1 MKPAAKR
8 YTVYFL
14 LMPNT
19 LLLDMA
25 GPADALLFANRYQ
38 ADIQFDLKFISPLPQ
53 VQSSVGLQLG
63 GLQALPQQLEQDA
76 IVVLPGL
83 VGMTFP
89 YDQPEDQLAIR
100 WLRAQVGPGNRLVC
114 ICSGALL
121 AAHAGLLSNRAAT
134 THHDHCKDLAQI
146 DSSIRVEENR
156 IFVEH
161 GMVSTSA
168 GVTAGI
174 DLALHLISQLAG
186 AAIAAAVARNML
198 VYMRRAGS
206 DPQLSPWV
214 MHRNHIHPVVHRVQ
228 DAVAKDPAHAW
239 SLPELADIA
248 CTSSRHLTRLFKTHA
263 GISVQ
268 EYLTGLR
275 LSLAS
280 RLLAQTGW
288 SMDRV
293 AQASGFGSA
302 RQFRRVWGNFHEEPP
317 KAYRTPQAQVQH

>member
-1 MKPAAKR
+1 MSSPKP

-14 LMPNT
+14 LLPET
-19 LLLDMA
+19 LLIDMA

-38 ADIQFDLKFISPLPQ
+38 QEICFDLKFISPFPRIHT
-53 VQSSVGLQLG
+53 SIGLQLG
-63 GLQALPQQLEQDA
+63 DLAPLPQQLEQDA
-76 IVVLPGL
+76 ILVLPGL
-83 VGMTFP
+83 VGMEFH
-89 YDQPEDQLAIR
+89 YDTPEEQACIQ
-100 WLRAQVGPGNRLVC
+100 WLRQQVKASHRLIC

-121 AAHAGLLSNRAAT
+121 AAHAGLLAHHTAT

-174 DLALHLISQLAG
+174 DLALHLISELAG
-186 AAIAAAVARNML
+186 PLTAAAVARNMV

-206 DPQLSPWV
+206 DPQLSPWLK
-214 MHRNHIHPVVHRVQ
+214 HRNHIHPVVHKVQ
-228 DAVAKDPAHAW
+228 DAVTKDPAHPW
-239 SLPELADIA
+239 SLPELAEIA
-248 CTSSRHLTRLFKTHA
+248 CTSSRHLTRLFKTHT
-263 GISVQ
+263 GVSVQ
-268 EYLTGLR
+268 EYLTSLR

-280 RLLAQTGW
+280 NLLTRTGW

-302 RQFRRVWGNFHEEPP
+302 RQFRRVWSHFHDESP
-317 KAYRTPQAQVQH
+317 KAYRSPPGQLSH

>member
-1 MKPAAKR
+1 MQGVKHH
-8 YTVYFL
+8 TVYFL
-14 LMPNT
+14 LLPDT
-19 LLLDMA
+19 LLIDMA

-38 ADIQFDLKFISPLPQ
+38 QDIQFDLKFISPFPQ
-53 VQSSVGLQLG
+53 IRTSVGLQLG
-63 GLQALPQQLEQDA
+63 DLQPLPQQLEADA
-76 IVVLPGL
+76 ILILPGL
-83 VGMTFP
+83 VGMEFH
-89 YDQPEDQLAIR
+89 YDTPEEQAAIR
-100 WLRAQVGPGNRLVC
+100 WLRQQVKPGNRLIC

-121 AAHAGLLSNRAAT
+121 AAHAGLLSNHAAT
-134 THHDHCKDLAQI
+134 THHDHCRDLAKI

-156 IFVEH
+156 IFIEH
-161 GMVSTSA
+161 GMISTSA

-186 AAIAAAVARNML
+186 PLTAAAVARNMV

-214 MHRNHIHPVVHRVQ
+214 MHRNHIHPVVHKVQ
-228 DAVAKDPAHAW
+228 DAVTKNPAHPW

-248 CTSSRHLTRLFKTHA
+248 CTSSRHLTRLFKTHT
-263 GISVQ
+263 GVSVQ
-268 EYLTGLR
+268 EYLTSLR

-280 RLLAQTGW
+280 NLLTQTGW

-302 RQFRRVWGNFHEEPP
+302 RQFRRVWGNFHDESP
-317 KAYRTPQAQVQH
+317 KAYRAPPGQARH

>member
-1 MKPAAKR
+1 MQSVKR
-8 YTVYFL
+8 HTVYFL
-14 LMPNT
+14 LLPDT
-19 LLLDMA
+19 LLIDMA

-38 ADIQFDLKFISPLPQ
+38 QDIQFDLKFISPFPQ
-53 VQSSVGLQLG
+53 IRTSVGLQLG
-63 GLQALPQQLEQDA
+63 DLLPLPQQLEADA
-76 IVVLPGL
+76 ILILPGL
-83 VGMTFP
+83 VGMEFH
-89 YDQPEDQLAIR
+89 YDTPEEQAAIR
-100 WLRAQVGPGNRLVC
+100 WLRQQVTPGNRLIC

-121 AAHAGLLSNRAAT
+121 AAHAGLLSNHAAT
-134 THHDHCKDLAQI
+134 THHDHCRDLAKI

-156 IFVEH
+156 IFIEH
-161 GMVSTSA
+161 GMISTSA

-186 AAIAAAVARNML
+186 PLTAAAVARNMV

-214 MHRNHIHPVVHRVQ
+214 MHRNHIHPVVHKVQ
-228 DAVAKDPAHAW
+228 DAITKNPAHPW

-248 CTSSRHLTRLFKTHA
+248 CTSSRHLTRLFKTHT
-263 GISVQ
+263 GVSVQ
-268 EYLTGLR
+268 EYLTSLR

-280 RLLAQTGW
+280 NLLTQTGW

-302 RQFRRVWGNFHEEPP
+302 RQFRRVWGNFHDESP
-317 KAYRTPQAQVQH
+317 KAYRAPQGQAHH

>member
-1 MKPAAKR
+1 MQSTKR

-14 LMPNT
+14 LLPDT
-19 LLLDMA
+19 LLIDMA

-38 ADIQFDLKFISPLPQ
+38 QDVYFDLKFISPLPQ
-53 VQSSVGLQLG
+53 IRTSIGLPLG
-63 GLQALPQQLEQDA
+63 DLSALPQQLEADA
-76 IVVLPGL
+76 ILVLPGL
-83 VGMTFP
+83 VGMEFH
-89 YDQPEDQLAIR
+89 YDTPAEQAAIR
-100 WLRAQVGPGNRLVC
+100 WLRQQVKPGNRLIC

-121 AAHAGLLSNRAAT
+121 AAHAGLLSHHAAT

-161 GMVSTSA
+161 GMISTSA

-174 DLALHLISQLAG
+174 DLALHLVSQLAG
-186 AAIAAAVARNML
+186 PLTAAAVARNMV

-214 MHRNHIHPVVHRVQ
+214 MHRNHLHPVIHKVQ
-228 DAVAKDPAHAW
+228 DAVTKDPAHPW
-239 SLPELADIA
+239 SLPQLADIA
-248 CTSSRHLTRLFKTHA
+248 CTSSRHLTRLFKTHT
-263 GISVQ
+263 GVSVQ
-268 EYLTGLR
+268 EYLTSLR

-280 RLLAQTGW
+280 SLLTQTGW

-293 AQASGFGSA
+293 AQASGFGSV
-302 RQFRRVWGNFHEEPP
+302 RQFRRVWGHFHEEPP
-317 KAYRTPQAQVQH
+317 KAYRSPQAHSRH